1 MPARCSHPPVTERER
16 PDGGLAGIDA
26 DSAAAV
32 GIPRTPAGVA
42 VAVTHAAAAHETTG
56 PARSL
61 QANRGRPPAVE
72 FGETLDVPPALA
84 SATPETGIEL
94 RLPASLRSV
103 FVAAP
108 LAFYLGAEVSVA
120 DDADP
125 RLLAPDVGVDR
136 ALADL
141 TLDVPDL
148 LARTF
153 WLDCLVRE
161 ETADGNLA
169 EADALDALGLNADRL
184 ADASPADRL
193 AAYLDAPFER
203 VADQLPEWHL
213 AMHVAPTYDHVP
225 SLPYLLDRLALVFP
239 PETASLDR
247 QELVSRSLDDFYR
260 GAPGPVAS
268 VEMLDPADRPGRTQ
282 GWLADGT
289 PVDAFKT
296 HPAAYRNH
304 DRYRNRNRDRNQS
317 GHRDPNGHRNQNGH
331 RTQNNPRT
339 ADGEEMSVAV
349 VLNDRSM
356 AGEHDA
362 VADIY
367 ESRAS
372 DLPMDVSFHERLTRR
387 ELADLLADHHEFV
400 HYIGHCEVSGLRCAD
415 GHLAADDLGET
426 NVETFF
432 LNACGSYHQGLA
444 LVEAGSVA
452 GAVTLRKVLDEQAA
466 KVGTAFARLLLAGFP
481 IVAAL
486 RLARRRIRM
495 GKDYAVVGDGTQ
507 TLAATDDRDPVV
519 AHVERLGDDEYRV
532 DWEHQSLFRHGD
544 GFTAPAAD
552 ADSRR
557 LCGNPWRLTTDGDG
571 LADAL
576 AGADVPVV
584 LDGRFHWADEAARVV
599 DSPEAPD
606 GGNAA

>member
-1 MPARCSHPPVTERER
+1 VGQQRRYVTEREQS
-16 PDGGLAGIDA
+16 GGELVSGATDSRDA
-26 DSAAAV
+26 ATV
-32 GIPRTPAGVA
+32 VVPPTPSGVA
-42 VAVTHAAAAHETTG
+42 AAVTHAAAAHETTG

-61 QANRGRPPAVE
+61 RAHRRQPPAVRV
-72 FGETLDVPPALA
+72 GDALSVPESVAA
-84 SATPETGIEL
+84 GTPETGIEL
-94 RLPASLRSV
+94 RVPSSLRAV
-103 FVAAP
+103 FVGAP
-108 LAFYLGAEVSVA
+108 LAFYLGADVTVA
-120 DDADP
+120 ENADP
-125 RLLAPDVGVDR
+125 VLRAPDAGVDR
-136 ALADL
+136 RLGALTSDA
-141 TLDVPDL
+141 PAL

-161 ETADGNLA
+161 ATTGPGVAET
-169 EADALDALGLNADRL
+169 DALDALGLDPDWL
-184 ADASPADRL
+184 VDASPAARL
-193 AAYLDAPFER
+193 AAYLDAPLGR
-203 VADQLPEWHL
+203 VLDQLPEWHL
-213 AMHVAPTYDHVP
+213 AMHVAPSVEHV
-225 SLPYLLDRLALVFP
+225 STLPYLLDRLAFVFP

-296 HPAAYRNH
+296 SPAAYRNH
-304 DRYRNRNRDRNQS
+304 DRYGAVDDRE
-317 GHRDPNGHRNQNGH
+317 R
-331 RTQNNPRT
+331 
-339 ADGEEMSVAV
+339 MSVAV
-349 VLNDRSM
+349 VLNDRDM

-367 ESRAS
+367 DAHAG

-387 ELADLLADHHEFV
+387 ELADVLADHHEFV
-400 HYIGHCEVSGLRCAD
+400 HYIGHCEVDGLRCAD
-415 GHLAADDLGET
+415 GHLAAGDLSET

-432 LNACGSYHQGLA
+432 LNACGSYHEGMA

-507 TLAATDDRDPVV
+507 TLAATGDSDPRV
-519 AHVERLGDDEYRV
+519 AHVEPLDGAGEGDDRYRV
-532 DWEHQSLFRHGD
+532 AWEHQSLAGHGD
-544 GFTAPAAD
+544 GFVAPAPGD
-552 ADSRR
+552 VSRR
-557 LCGNPWRLTTDGDG
+557 LCGNRTVFTADAAELAAV
-571 LADAL
+571 LADVDA
-576 AGADVPVV
+576 PVV
-584 LDGRFHWADEAARVV
+584 LDGRFHWADEAAAVV
-599 DSPEAPD
+599 RPD
-606 GGNAA
+606 RRP